1 MTMPAQETLSS
12 IAAEPVT
19 VTLPSVESLLDE
31 TLHEEAATE
40 ASQLYRLPMA
50 TLPDSPMLKAALVR
64 LVEQKDRIDSVMRD
78 GALTGL
84 LPAEW
89 SGVHGGNLRGF
100 VLSVVPFVSE
110 TMKADSVSA
119 RLPLRFLLGQTQRW
133 SQMDVAEPKSL
144 STYLA
149 SDERASIGAKDSAE
163 VMLIAPL
170 GVCWAQEGKSRVG
183 FLRAMGIES
192 MAARVTTLPYPAATQ
207 LALYYAASAGVAQIW
222 CVLDGRK
229 VRPLAAPS
237 LSVPLLTAYGVV
249 APQPWPAQWPGTEDV
264 AAALGQA
271 RDGHGPV
278 EVDLARVA
286 EKVRLDRAGES
297 WAGAS
302 LMQLHTW
309 VPRWRFFLASFIGL
323 PAVLLLI
330 ATLALPVR
338 IEVAAVAAALG
349 FAGGAIAALSAPWI
363 YARRKHLS

>member
-1 MTMPAQETLSS
+1 MTMPAKETVSS
-12 IAAEPVT
+12 PDAEPVT

-31 TLHEEAATE
+31 TLHDEVAAEAP
-40 ASQLYRLPMA
+40 QLYRLPMA

-64 LVEQKDRIDSVMRD
+64 LVEQKDRIDSLMRD

-89 SGVHGGNLRGF
+89 NGVHGGNLRGF
-100 VLSVVPFVSE
+100 VLSVVPFISE
-110 TMKADSVSA
+110 TLKADSISA
-119 RLPLRFLLGQTQRW
+119 RIPLRFLLGQTQRW
-133 SQMDVAEPKSL
+133 GQMDVAEPKSL

-149 SDERASIGAKDSAE
+149 SDERASVGTKDPAE
-163 VMLIAPL
+163 VILIAPL

-192 MAARVTTLPYPAATQ
+192 MAARVTTLPYPAAAQ
-207 LALYYAASAGVAQIW
+207 LALYYVANGGGAQIW

-229 VRPLAAPS
+229 VRPLAAAS
-237 LSVPLLTAYGVV
+237 LSVPLLIAYGVA

-264 AAALGQA
+264 ATALRQA
-271 RDGHGPV
+271 RDGDRQV
-278 EVDLARVA
+278 EVDLARIA
-286 EKVRLDRAGES
+286 EKVRLDRAGEG

-309 VPRWRFFLASFIGL
+309 VPRWRYFLASFIGL

-330 ATLALPVR
+330 ATLALPVQVE
-338 IEVAAVAAALG
+338 IAAVAAALC